1 MPMFNNKRL
10 KSEYEANEQDDSAMI
25 DDSILDNL
33 NPISV
38 LDNVAAL
45 FASDGRIEDAYADTH
60 VEKPTKTQSAKALSS
75 AISKKR
81 VLGECSKCQ
90 KPVTAGARQMHMFF
104 HLAKDHGTFRFRC
117 LFDGCTVEHYRK
129 DQMENH
135 QSKIHGKIDP
145 EMMEDRSLELF
156 HRCQVC

>member
-1 MPMFNNKRL
+1 MKYE
-10 KSEYEANEQDDSAMI
+10 SETPEGDDA
-25 DDSILDNL
+25 LDGL

-45 FASDGRIEDAYADTH
+45 FGTPDRSVD
-60 VEKPTKTQSAKALSS
+60 VETKKTSS
-75 AISKKR
+75 ISKKR

-104 HLAKDHGTFRFRC
+104 HLAKDESIFRFRC
-117 LFDGCTVEHYRK
+117 KHEGCAVEHYRK

-135 QSKIHGKIDP
+135 QSKAHGRIDP

-156 HRCQVC
+156 QKCQVREQLGASALTPIHHHF